1 MILKMKS
8 GGCETNVA
16 PADQAVATEKSHSFF
31 SRLFRTKSA
40 DSKKKALK
48 AAPKSSSMDAVP
60 RRRFVRVV
68 RDSEHVGEEYQN
80 PHVIRR
86 YTKGFWEE
94 NQQMRKAS
102 SLEDTSRPLPYT
114 VSGHTI
120 LKKHSF
126 PESDCLAHKRAT
138 FKNEVQVI
146 VFSKLEKTA
155 TCKRM
160 TRSMPLMTFD
170 QLCKVSDSKHSEEE
184 QSGGEEESSEV
195 SADDYLVQVE
205 ITHKDDDEC
214 EVAEEEARDE
224 FPIVASIDGNSA
236 VAEEV
241 VDNGQFASLVAAD
254 EKDLR
259 AKRLKRKLSS
269 LTDSGSST
277 DSTTMT
283 REV

>member
-16 PADQAVATEKSHSFF
+16 PADQAVATEKNHSFF

-48 AAPKSSSMDAVP
+48 AAPKSSSVDAAP
-60 RRRFVRVV
+60 RRRLVRVV

-86 YTKGFWEE
+86 YTKGYWEE
-94 NQQMRKAS
+94 HQMRKAS

-170 QLCKVSDSKHSEEE
+170 QLCRVADLKHTEEE

-205 ITHKDDDEC
+205 ITPKDDNEC
-214 EVAEEEARDE
+214 EVAEEARDK
-224 FPIVASIDGNSA
+224 FPGAASIDGDSA
-236 VAEEV
+236 VADEV
-241 VDNGQFASLVAAD
+241 GDGQFASLVAAD

-259 AKRLKRKLSS
+259 TKRLKRKLSS

-277 DSTTMT
+277 DSTTLT

>member
-1 MILKMKS
+1 
-8 GGCETNVA
+8 
-16 PADQAVATEKSHSFF
+16 VATEKSHSFF
-31 SRLFRTKSA
+31 SRLFRSKSA

-48 AAPKSSSMDAVP
+48 AAQKSSSVDAAP
-60 RRRFVRVV
+60 RRRFIRVV

-86 YTKGFWEE
+86 YTKGYWEE
-94 NQQMRKAS
+94 HQMRKAS

-170 QLCKVSDSKHSEEE
+170 QLCRVADSKHSEEE

-195 SADDYLVQVE
+195 SADDCLVQVE
-205 ITHKDDDEC
+205 ITPKNDDEWKLQ
-214 EVAEEEARDE
+214 RRLMT
-224 FPIVASIDGNSA
+224 NSP
-236 VAEEV
+236 VQLPLMV
-241 VDNGQFASLVAAD
+241 ILRLQTKLLTMVSLPRLW
-254 EKDLR
+254 LR
-259 AKRLKRKLSS
+259 TKRTCVQSVLNAN
-269 LTDSGSST
+269 
-277 DSTTMT
+277 
-283 REV
+283 

>member
-16 PADQAVATEKSHSFF
+16 PADQAVATEKGHSFF
-31 SRLFRTKSA
+31 SRLFRSKSA

-48 AAPKSSSMDAVP
+48 AAPKSSSVDAAP
-60 RRRFVRVV
+60 RRRFIRVV

-86 YTKGFWEE
+86 YTKGYWEE
-94 NQQMRKAS
+94 HQMRKAS

-170 QLCKVSDSKHSEEE
+170 QLCRVADSKHSKEE
-184 QSGGEEESSEV
+184 QSSGEEESPLEV
-195 SADDYLVQVE
+195 SADDSLVQVE
-205 ITHKDDDEC
+205 ITPKDDDEC
-214 EVAEEEARDE
+214 EVTEEAHDE
-224 FPIVASIDGNSA
+224 FPSAASIDGDSA
-236 VAEEV
+236 VADEV
-241 VDNGQFASLVAAD
+241 VDDGQFASLVAAD

-259 AKRLKRKLSS
+259 TKRLKRKLSS

-277 DSTTMT
+277 DSTTLT